1 MDRQLQGYIKR
12 LINSTIVI
20 IAAEG
25 IIRVMTV
32 TYLRLMVVTLN
43 VQSMGKTFFASLGL
57 CAMKGHH

>member
-20 IAAEG
+20 IAAG

-43 VQSMGKTFFASLGL
+43 VQSMGKTFLHRLGYVQ
-57 CAMKGHH
+57 